1 MRRIIQWGLVAV
13 LFMVGTLQAAKKDT
27 TVAEGYTIYV
37 VTDRAKA
44 LYSAGD
50 SVVFSITLKK
60 NDEPVT
66 EGTIQVVLTHDGSEE
81 MDRKTLEITGA
92 ALSVTG
98 TMDKPGFL
106 RCQATYQLPSGKKIY
121 ALAGAGFDPEKIQ
134 SSLPPPDDFDAF
146 WANQVAQL
154 AKVPM
159 NVKLLPVDSGN
170 PDVEAFDVTI
180 DCLGGAPVRGYLAR
194 PRNATPGSLPALLS
208 LHGAGVRSSRKET
221 MVTLA
226 ATGILTMD
234 INAHGIENG
243 QPDSYYEELANGE
256 LKGYPH
262 WGKNNREESYFLGMF
277 LRLYR
282 AMDFLM
288 ARSEWDGGVLGVWGS
303 SQGGGQALAAAGLNP
318 EVDIFLASVPALC
331 EHTGRVNGWPRFL
344 RPERGETPDPAVTRS
359 VRYFDGMN
367 FAARTQARA
376 LLTVGFIDTTCRP
389 TSVYAAYN
397 NLQGTKEILTFPLM
411 GHEWHIETLGHFME
425 QFWDEVKK
433 TGRSR

>member
-1 MRRIIQWGLVAV
+1 MRRTIHWGLVAV
-13 LFMVGTLQAAKKDT
+13 LLMAGTLQAAKKDT
-27 TVAEGYTIYV
+27 TAAEGYKIHV
-37 VTDRAKA
+37 VTDRAEA
-44 LYSAGD
+44 LYSVGD
-50 SVVFSITLKK
+50 PVVFSITLTK
-60 NDEPVT
+60 NDTPVT
-66 EGTIQVVLTHDGSEE
+66 EGTIQVVLSNDGAEE
-81 MDRKTLEITGA
+81 MDRKALEITGS

-106 RCQATYQLPSGKKIY
+106 RCKATYQLPSGKKIY
-121 ALAGAGFDPEKIQ
+121 ALGGAGFDPEKIQ

-146 WANQVAQL
+146 WANQIAQL

-159 NVKLLPVDSGN
+159 NVKLLPVDSEN

-194 PRNATPGSLPALLS
+194 PRNTTPGSLPILLS
-208 LHGAGVRSSRKET
+208 LHGAGVRSSRKGT
-221 MVTLA
+221 MVALA

-243 QPDSYYEELANGE
+243 QPDAFYEELANGE
-256 LKGYPH
+256 LKGYSSR
-262 WGKNNREESYFLGMF
+262 GKHNREESYFLGMF

-288 ARSEWDGGVLGVWGS
+288 ERPEWDGGVLGVWGS

-331 EHTGRVNGWPRFL
+331 EHTGRLNGWPRFL
-344 RPERGETPDPAVTRS
+344 RPERGEKPDPNVFRS

-367 FAARTQARA
+367 FATRTQARA

-397 NLQGTKEILTFPLM
+397 NLQGPKEMLTFPLM
-411 GHEWHIETLGHFME
+411 GHEYHVEILDHFMG
-425 QFWDEVKK
+425 QFREEVEK
-433 TGRSR
+433 THVE